1 MFHDTVL
8 HFFKTMMIFIECLLN
23 ILEIEIIFCKTIPR
37 KVKQQFKIIELQTIF
52 SNLWIDPPYF
62 CNLTIESILNS
73 LAPLFLFSAFNK
85 QAYFSFLGICSQF
98 ILNSFQLLI
107 EKIITLLFFNINSYF
122 GFKLRLKFKH

>member
-37 KVKQQFKIIELQTIF
+37 KIEQQFKLIELQTVF
-52 SNLWIDPPYF
+52 RDLWINASNF
-62 CNLTIESILNS
+62 CNLAIESILHS

-85 QAYFSFLGICSQF
+85 QTDLCFLRICSQF

-107 EKIITLLFFNINSYF
+107 EKIITLLFF
-122 GFKLRLKFKH
+122 